1 MFSKE
6 FWREFL
12 KIEFKSPWVARA
24 LWFMLGVFWMVDT
37 VQLFQAG
44 NIEAGVNGAV
54 VIFLLAMIVFSIEM
68 NDEAHRLFKNLV
80 KVMQETNDASVK
92 LAREAVEVAK
102 EADKRA
108 DEAEAK
114 YTGMLEGLAANEMG
128 ERKKPVKKTVK
139 KK

>member
-24 LWFMLGVFWMVDT
+24 LWFMLGIFWMVDT

-44 NIEAGVNGAV
+44 NIEAGVNGV
-54 VIFLLAMIVFSIEM
+54 LIIFLLAIIVFFVEM
-68 NDEAHRLFKNLV
+68 NDESSRLFKNLL
-80 KVMQETNDASVK
+80 KIMQKTNDESME
-92 LAREAVEVAK
+92 LARTAVDVAK
-102 EADKRA
+102 EAEKRA

-128 ERKKPVKKTVK
+128 ERKKPVKKK
-139 KK
+139 